1 MARVLDED
9 ELIEHW
15 TLVSDKLDLL
25 AGRIGP
31 SKLGLALWLRFYIAE
46 GRFPSG
52 RSELPDEAVAW
63 VARQVK
69 VSASDIGLVDARPG
83 HRPAVPAAEPQ
94 RWQLRLSRWPCWRGL
109 VLRSGAAG

>member
-15 TLVSDKLDLL
+15 TLVGDELGLL
-25 AGRIGP
+25 TGWTGP
-31 SKLGLALWLRFYIAE
+31 SKLGLALWLKFFIAE

-69 VSASDIGLVDARPG
+69 VPASDMGLFDWEGRTAERAPERGPHVPG
-83 HRPAVPAAEPQ
+83 VQGVLGGRRRETHRM
-94 RWQLRLSRWPCWRGL
+94 
-109 VLRSGAAG
+109 AGR